1 MAIKTLVI
9 KDYREMINR
18 PAASDTC
25 EPQLR
30 YEKVNFYYTKGKMV
44 QHSI

>member
-1 MAIKTLVI
+1 MVAIKTLVI

-18 PAASDTC
+18 PADRDTC

-30 YEKVNFYYTKGKMV
+30 YDKVNFY
-44 QHSI
+44 